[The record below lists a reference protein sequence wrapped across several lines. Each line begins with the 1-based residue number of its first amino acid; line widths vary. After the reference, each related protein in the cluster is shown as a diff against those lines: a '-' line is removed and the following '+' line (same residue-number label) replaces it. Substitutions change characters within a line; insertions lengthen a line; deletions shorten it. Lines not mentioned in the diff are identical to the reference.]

1 MTEVRIGFIG
11 LGLMGQPMAARLLA
25 AGHSL
30 TVWNRTLAKAEA
42 LIAKGAVKAETPA
55 ALAAATDI
63 VCLNLTDTRAAEA
76 VLFGPD
82 GVAAASGAGLVVDFS
97 TIPPE
102 VTKALAARLKE
113 ANGMDWVDAPVSGGV
128 PGAEAGTLTIM
139 AGGPTAA
146 FERIRPILDAVAGR
160 VTHMGET
167 GSGQATKL
175 VNQIISGCT
184 MAVVAEAVAFAER
197 SGIDAHKLTEALAG
211 GFADSR
217 PFQIFAPRMAASTF
231 DEPLGTTDTMIK
243 DLDVVKSVGA
253 DLNARLPLTEMALG
267 VMHASAA
274 KGNGTLD
281 IAAIVEEF
289 RKDR

>member
-25 AGHSL
+25 AGHAL
-30 TVWNRTLAKAEA
+30 TVWNRTSAKADA
-42 LIAKGAVKAETPA
+42 LVGKGAERAETPGAVA
-55 ALAAATDI
+55 AVTDV

-76 VLFGPD
+76 VLFGAD
-82 GVAAASGAGLVVDFS
+82 GIATSTGAGLVVDFS

-102 VTKALAARLKE
+102 TTKALAARLKE
-113 ANGMDWVDAPVSGGV
+113 TNGMDWIDAPVSGGV

-139 AGGPTAA
+139 AGGPIAA
-146 FERIRPILDAVAGR
+146 FDHIRPILDAVAGR

-167 GSGQATKL
+167 GAGQATKL

-231 DEPLGTTDTMIK
+231 DDPLGTTDTMIK
-243 DLDVVKSVGA
+243 DLDVVARVGG
-253 DLNARLPLTEMALG
+253 DLGARLPLTETALS
-267 VMHASAA
+267 VMQASAA

-289 RKDR
+289 RNSR